1 MAEIAE
7 ATKESMKEKKESME
21 AEGIRRDEGMTSAGN
36 GEDGDGQ
43 CDAMRRKKRRLL
55 SISFFWF

>member
-1 MAEIAE
+1 
-7 ATKESMKEKKESME
+7 MKEKKESME
-21 AEGIRRDEGMTSAGN
+21 AEGIPRDEGMTSAGD

-55 SISFFWF
+55 SISFF